1 MKRIVS
7 VLLTSLLILLLL
19 PGCEALQ
26 IQDPPVIRA
35 GVDSFINAVMEND
48 PNDAYSAF
56 HKSLPRAQ
64 FNSAFPQI
72 RDLLMDVEE
81 YSLLPIHLHHSS
93 RSDGKSITHIT
104 YRMDTNCGTFIVIAS
119 AADNKDGLLN
129 LQLTPEEQTTLVH
142 TGSPG
147 HMEGASVVQWTVLVL
162 GFAVWGFVLWAFV
175 DCCRRKIRT
184 KPLWLLLI
192 ALAAVVFHV
201 TASGKMLNFRFNAG
215 IYLAVSSLLRYGDG
229 SHQLQLVIPLGA
241 ILYVCLRKRLERP
254 SPADVPAAVPA
265 ESSGEETSTELQ
277 E

>member
-1 MKRIVS
+1 MKRTFSAIL
-7 VLLTSLLILLLL
+7 VLLLLL
-19 PGCEALQ
+19 PLSGC
-26 IQDPPVIRA
+26 
-35 GVDSFINAVMEND
+35 NAVQIRDVPAIRSHVDTFLTAALENE
-48 PNDAYSAF
+48 PNAAYSAF
-56 HKSLPRAQ
+56 CQALPRAQ

-72 RDLLMDVEE
+72 RDLMVDVEE
-81 YSLLPIHLHHSS
+81 YSLLPIQLHHSS
-93 RSDGKSITHIT
+93 RSDSKSITQIT
-104 YRMDTNCGTFIVIAS
+104 YRMDTNCGAFIVTAS

-129 LQLTPEEQTTLVH
+129 LQLVPEEQTTLVH

-175 DCCRRKIRT
+175 DCCCRKIRT
-184 KPLWLLLI
+184 KLLWLLLI

-201 TASGKMLNFRFNAG
+201 TVSGGMLNFRFNAG

-254 SPADVPAAVPA
+254 SPTDVPAAVPA
-265 ESSGEETSTELQ
+265 ESSEKETSTELQ